1 MCKPLKPLFFI
12 ACVRH
17 CNLLIMNAKLLK
29 LGEVSADG
37 TMFSKDCKID
47 FSRVKA
53 QGILTHNFDQKPIG
67 KFGDIKQIGDEYF
80 VEAIVPINSEGEKL
94 INAGFESGMLR
105 GYPSGEVK
113 YNEKGEISE
122 FKIYEVSICAPH

>member
-1 MCKPLKPLFFI
+1 
-12 ACVRH
+12 
-17 CNLLIMNAKLLK
+17 MNAKLLK
-29 LGEVSADG
+29 LDEVLENS
-37 TMFSKDCKID
+37 TVISKDCKID

-67 KFGDIKQIGDEYF
+67 KFGDIKLIGDEYF

-105 GYPSGEVK
+105 VYPGGEVK
-113 YNEKGEISE
+113 YNENNEISE
-122 FKIYEVSICAPH
+122 FKIYEVSICAKK